1 MLLHCAQND
10 NGLGQRYDTHKSSSS
25 SSGNVWPGQPN
36 EPNDLSIT
44 TTDQT
49 VLTVKLYIIAKTYLI
64 AVVFVHEII

>member
-25 SSGNVWPGQPN
+25 SGNVWPGQPN
-36 EPNDLSIT
+36 EPNDVSIT